1 MMDPVRRGV
10 VAAAAALGCLMS
22 ASCGTSEPSAPFVDF
37 VVAVTDE
44 TFVLRASDPE
54 TIAAAYENLRGGN
67 ARFPIG
73 PLRQGDGGF
82 NAPWSWHIDPD
93 EARLTE
99 VAIEVCDGRPSY
111 VEEHV
116 EDFLGIGYC
125 PWGGHI
131 VGVRP

>member
-1 MMDPVRRGV
+1 MEDTFRRGV
-10 VAAAAALGCLMS
+10 VAAAAALGFLMS
-22 ASCGTSEPSAPFVDF
+22 ASCGTNDPSVAFVDF

-93 EARLTE
+93 EARFTE

-116 EDFLGIGYC
+116 EDFLSIGYC
-125 PWGGHI
+125 PWGGRI

>member
-1 MMDPVRRGV
+1 MKDPVRRGV
-10 VAAAAALGCLMS
+10 AAAATLGCLMS

-54 TIAAAYENLRGGN
+54 TIAAAYDNLRGGN
-67 ARFPIG
+67 GSFPIG

-116 EDFLGIGYC
+116 EDFLAIGYC
-125 PWGGHI
+125 PWGGRI

>member
-1 MMDPVRRGV
+1 MKDPVRRGV
-10 VAAAAALGCLMS
+10 VAAAATLGCLLS

-67 ARFPIG
+67 GRFPIG

-116 EDFLGIGYC
+116 EDFLAIGYC
-125 PWGGHI
+125 PWSGRI